1 MYLNIILTLILLV
14 FTGNLWANLTYGK
27 RVEQEQAKIK
37 TDHEEKQ
44 DEIMNVHYITIDKLN
59 RIIELLEDKE

>member
-27 RVEQEQAKIK
+27 RQEAEHSKMREHNRQVN
-37 TDHEEKQ
+37 EEVL
-44 DEIMNVHYITIDKLN
+44 ELHREMLN
-59 RIIELLEDKE
+59 ELKRR